1 MKNLKE
7 TFTYD
12 MNRLTGIT
20 LRRSSGQDLHCAVT
34 YDALGRMIS
43 WQADNSFYYTYGYDH
58 QRIRM
63 EEHIGNNTRTIQYI
77 LKDNLGSWTTITD
90 GDGVV
95 EQRLSYDA
103 WGNLRNPNTWSGNFS
118 GTPMFDRGYT
128 LHKHYDGFDLI
139 NMKFTLSER
148 SAKLCLST
156 AERCELGGANGR
168 LYDPILGRMLSP
180 DIVVQDEQNSQAY
193 NRYSYCFNNPLRFT
207 DPSGYV
213 VRGSRN
219 YYDWNSMVYY
229 DFGNHR
235 NNGSAFNTDLSE
247 GKFSPIYDVNGYFL
261 GTDDEGLQG
270 EAIVMRREDFRQG
283 MSHKKALSLATDL
296 DENNKDAEIRLY
308 SHFSQLGNRPD
319 WDGYLTK
326 SETDD
331 WWLHGNGNAIL
342 HKTLLSIIILFL
354 FESCSKNKDIV
365 IEHADMMFKHYQSI
379 EKVKEIDYVVFSF
392 HYEIYDVIIYSVIKG
407 EINKDFSPHFHP
419 ETR

>member
-1 MKNLKE
+1 MKTIYGSLA
-7 TFTYD
+7 
-12 MNRLTGIT
+12 
-20 LRRSSGQDLHCAVT
+20 AVV
-34 YDALGRMIS
+34 
-43 WQADNSFYYTYGYDH
+43 H
-58 QRIRM
+58 
-63 EEHIGNNTRTIQYI
+63 GNT
-77 LKDNLGSWTTITD
+77 
-90 GDGVV
+90 V
-95 EQRLSYDA
+95 ERLSYDP
-103 WGNLRNPNTWSGNFS
+103 WGRRRNTTNFGYDNVS
-118 GTPMFDRGYT
+118 HTFDRGYT
-128 LHKHYDGFDLI
+128 LHEHYDGFDLI

-168 LYDPILGRMLSP
+168 LYDPVLGRMLSP

-283 MSHKKALSLATDL
+283 MSHEDALAVATEL
-296 DENNKDAEIRLY
+296 DANNKDAEIRLY
-308 SHFSQLGNRPD
+308 SHFSQLRNRPD
-319 WDGYLTK
+319 WDGVI
-326 SETDD
+326 TDLEARE
-331 WWLHGNGNAIL
+331 WWRNGNGHTLYVNQSAINL
-342 HKTLLSIIILFL
+342 SPLSIKAFG
-354 FESCSKNKDIV
+354 ENCSITHNFFFDRGSDKDIGRV
-365 IEHADMMFKHYQSI
+365 YGTLTLHLINPNTGEVKLGNINTAYIDTYDFNLGGSLLRNMATWGAKNVVGDGTPFKIYGWGDNP
-379 EKVKEIDYVVFSF
+379 KVKLIW
-392 HYEIYDVIIYSVIKG
+392 KQ
-407 EINKDFSPHFHP
+407 
-419 ETR
+419 